1 MTGEREWSRAR
12 VVLFAGLLLIAVV
25 VAFVTIIATASV
37 TSQPLL
43 FLATGWVV
51 FALGACAAVR
61 LVAPLNQRTR
71 IGVATLTILSIVGGF
86 GLLWRGHWSMPS
98 PPPDMR
104 WIDLPSGS
112 HLAYMKLAAPAPT
125 ILLPVIFLH
134 GGPGIADMRADA
146 SYLRGLAAAGFDVFL
161 YDQLG
166 AGQSTR
172 LADPNGY
179 TLASAVADLDAV
191 RQAIGAERVDLLGY
205 SWGATLAAAYLAA
218 HPNQVAKA
226 VFISPGSMDGGASG
240 LGGLFARLS
249 AWRIAAL
256 LWHVLQPRPLLTW
269 EMVQVNPRGAHD
281 FTGDAEMDARF
292 RLINRIAAPA
302 LYCHRP
308 SHLTGADPGFY
319 AYAMLLRP
327 AARRDFHR
335 ELHDLHTSA
344 LIIKGQCD
352 YLSWSSAV
360 DYRDTL
366 PEAKLVYLPQCGH
379 QLFAECPEAFT
390 WVVAEFLDGQPLSFP
405 LVAGSAPPEGYN
417 GPP

>member
-1 MTGEREWSRAR
+1 MACERQWSRAR
-12 VVLFAGLLLIAVV
+12 VVLFAGLLLIAVI
-25 VAFVTIIATASV
+25 VAFVTVIAAASV
-37 TSQPLL
+37 TSRPLR
-43 FLATGWVV
+43 FLTTGWVV
-51 FALGACAAVR
+51 SALGVCAAVR
-61 LVAPLNQRTR
+61 LVVPLNQRTR
-71 IGVATLTILSIVGGF
+71 IGVATLTILSIAGGF

-98 PPPDMR
+98 PPPDTR

-125 ILLPVIFLH
+125 NLPPVIFLH

-146 SYLRGLAAAGFDVFL
+146 PYLRGLAAAGFDVFL

-166 AGQSTR
+166 AGRSTR

-218 HPNQVAKA
+218 HPNRVAKV
-226 VFISPGSMDGGASG
+226 VFISPGPMDGGASG

-281 FTGDAEMDARF
+281 FAGDAEMDARF
-292 RLINRIAAPA
+292 RVINRIAAPA

-308 SHLTGADPGFY
+308 RHLTGGDPGFY

-344 LIIKGQCD
+344 LIVKGQCD

-366 PEAKLVYLPQCGH
+366 LDAKLVYLPQCGH
-379 QLFAECPEAFT
+379 QLFVECPEAFT
-390 WVVAEFLDGQPLSFP
+390 RVVAKFLDGQPLSFP
-405 LVAGSAPPEGYN
+405 FVAGSAPPKGYN